1 MKTITQV
8 VWNCIAGEVRAKS
21 GGLALLWEKEVSVV
35 VQSYSQRH
43 INAIVEISDNQPA
56 MEIYRVLWI
65 AGNSKKKGGEP
76 PNGWI
81 RDACRCAHSRN

>member
-43 INAIVEISDNQPA
+43 INAIVEISDNQP
-56 MEIYRVLWI
+56 RWRFT
-65 AGNSKKKGGEP
+65 G
-76 PNGWI
+76 
-81 RDACRCAHSRN
+81 DSRKQQKERG